1 MKKIL
6 LIMFLFISFIGLLGC
21 ENKNCLVT
29 FSIDSEEQIIE
40 INKGTILNY
49 NLVTSYEEDVI
60 EGLYYDEN
68 YTLKYDYKEIKDDI
82 TIYVKTKKV
91 EVTFVIVHEYKKVLI
106 NKNSQIT
113 KEVLSKVVD
122 TNLIEGLYYDPLYTN
137 KYNNELIIEETTL
150 YLDLNMDKIERVGN
164 IYTLEEAYN
173 NNYLNIEDIKYIK
186 NNISEYCDNKKT
198 YANIIDGIYPCEWI
212 SEDLIRQIVFDKET
226 QLNPDC
232 DGCLEFELIKQYFI
246 YFGTYNDCIVFRA
259 EGCGLRVGTD
269 WGAKIF
275 IEDIWITIP
284 EGPYIY
290 VWKPFESNK

>member
-137 KYNNELIIEETTL
+137 KYNNELIKQNTQI
-150 YLDLNMDKIERVGN
+150 YVDIIMDINNMKQVGMF
-164 IYTLEEAYN
+164 YTLEEAYN
-173 NNYLNIEDIKYIK
+173 NNYIDLNNFYEIKYYCETWRGGYK
-186 NNISEYCDNKKT
+186 GQDVNNPCKIL
-198 YANIIDGIYPCEWI
+198 YPEWI
-212 SEDLIRQIVFDKET
+212 SEDLNIQIIMDFIKCYNCDEDHDISY
-226 QLNPDC
+226 QLGNTK
-232 DGCLEFELIKQYFI
+232 F
-246 YFGTYNDCIVFRA
+246 FGRYNDCLVVAIPC
-259 EGCGLRVGTD
+259 CGPYVAITPAKYKMGVHEISLR
-269 WGAKIF
+269 
-275 IEDIWITIP
+275 
-284 EGPYIY
+284 EGPLLCI
-290 VWKPFESNK
+290 WKPIESDN

>member
-68 YTLKYDYKEIKDDI
+68 YTLKYDYKEINDDI
-82 TIYVKTKKV
+82 KIYVKTKKV

-186 NNISEYCDNKKT
+186 NK
-198 YANIIDGIYPCEWI
+198 
-212 SEDLIRQIVFDKET
+212 
-226 QLNPDC
+226 
-232 DGCLEFELIKQYFI
+232 
-246 YFGTYNDCIVFRA
+246 
-259 EGCGLRVGTD
+259 
-269 WGAKIF
+269 
-275 IEDIWITIP
+275 
-284 EGPYIY
+284 
-290 VWKPFESNK
+290 